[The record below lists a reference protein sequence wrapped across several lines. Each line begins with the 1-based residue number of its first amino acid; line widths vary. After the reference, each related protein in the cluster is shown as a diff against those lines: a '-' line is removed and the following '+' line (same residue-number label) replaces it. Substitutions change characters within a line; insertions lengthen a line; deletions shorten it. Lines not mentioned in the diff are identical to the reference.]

1 MASRADLTCHQATSS
16 QIRPPFNPTRQQLN
30 NLKIPI
36 AELLSYH
43 GKRHPHFPKTIAEY
57 YMLDGMTLD
66 DLLRFFHQTYPETT
80 ETTSERYPSTIRSW
94 LRSNRPQWYLVDVET
109 KRCLFGTFI
118 GLTNELVDP
127 NIHPLS
133 YRLVH
138 HNPAMNPE
146 NPNPASVEAP
156 SGAEAVQRP
165 EKRREKRKG
174 LFKWFLPRK

>member
-1 MASRADLTCHQATSS
+1 MASRADPTSHQATSS
-16 QIRPPFNPTRQQLN
+16 QIRLPLNPTRQQLN

-36 AELLSYH
+36 AELLSCH
-43 GKRHPHFPKTIAEY
+43 GERHPHFPKTIAEY
-57 YMLDGMTLD
+57 YMLNGRTLD
-66 DLLRFFHQTYPETT
+66 DLLRFFHQADPETT
-80 ETTSERYPSTIRSW
+80 ETTSERYPLTIRPW
-94 LRSNRPQWYLVDVET
+94 LRSNRQQWYLVDVET

-127 NIHPLS
+127 SIHPLR

-146 NPNPASVEAP
+146 NPNPASVEDP

-165 EKRREKRKG
+165 EKRREKRKR
-174 LFKWFLPRK
+174 LFKWFRSR